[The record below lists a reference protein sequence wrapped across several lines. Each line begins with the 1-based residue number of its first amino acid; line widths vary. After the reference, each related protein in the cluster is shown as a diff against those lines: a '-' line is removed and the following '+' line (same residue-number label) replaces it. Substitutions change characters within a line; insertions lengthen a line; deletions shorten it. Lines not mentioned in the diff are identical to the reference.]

1 MSLRGKTALVT
12 RSTSGMGLAIADD
25 LARAGANV
33 VLHGFGDAEGAMQL
47 VADAGGRVGHHAAD
61 LRKPDEIADMIRY
74 AEQTFGGIDIL
85 VNNTG
90 LKLAVPAQIWSADP
104 WDEVLAANLSS
115 VFHTMQ
121 LALPRMKAKK
131 WGRIINIA
139 AMPGHFAASN
149 EAAYEA
155 AKHGIIG
162 LTRSIAQETA
172 GSPVTCHA
180 ICPDLAN
187 LPTPQPPAA
196 PAVAEGNGTPAGG
209 QQRRAE
215 VTAEG
220 ASPTQIARLVLF
232 LCSDMALQV
241 RGAAWNK
248 DGGWLA

>member
-33 VLHGFGDAEGAMQL
+33 VLHGPGDAEGAMQL

-74 AEQTFGGIDIL
+74 AEQSFGGIDIL
-85 VNNTG
+85 INNTG
-90 LKLAVPAQIWSADP
+90 LKLAAPAQVWAADP

-121 LALPRMKAKK
+121 LALPRMQAKK

-172 GSPVTCHA
+172 GSPITCHA

-187 LPTPQPPAA
+187 QPSAA
-196 PAVAEGNGTPAGG
+196 PAAKDGNMTPAGG
-209 QQRRAE
+209 PELPA
-215 VTAEG
+215 AG

-232 LCSDMALQV
+232 LCSDAAIQA

>member
-33 VLHGFGDAEGAMQL
+33 VLHGPGDAEGAMQL
-47 VADAGGRVGHHAAD
+47 VADAGGRVGHHSAD

-74 AEQTFGGIDIL
+74 AEQAFGGIDIL

-90 LKLAVPAQIWSADP
+90 LKQVAPAQVWIADP

-121 LALPRMKAKK
+121 LALPKMKAKK

-139 AMPGHFAASN
+139 AMAGHFAASN

-180 ICPDLAN
+180 ICPDLADASA
-187 LPTPQPPAA
+187 PPAA
-196 PAVAEGNGTPAGG
+196 PATEDGNVTAVGG
-209 QQRRAE
+209 QSRGPELPA
-215 VTAEG
+215 AG

-232 LCSDMALQV
+232 LCSDAAIQV